1 MEAVWDAPSSLLRC
15 KCLFWHHTYRQNQC
29 APWTSNMFFSSF
41 SSSPLGCVVTVTG
54 RLTFVSNKSMEIE
67 VLVDATS
74 LVEAEKGKYRAVSAF
89 FTFISLDKHNRPLPV
104 PPLKVVPSCVCFLSF
119 PLSLSLF
126 LSQTYPGLL
135 HLHAWN
141 WVHMCITVRSTK
153 ISPVPWPE
161 PKRMSAI
168 VNLVVIFG
176 NLQLLYFY

>member
-1 MEAVWDAPSSLLRC
+1 MGNDNKPRRKQFEMPPASLLRC
-15 KCLFWHHTYRQNQC
+15 NCLFWHHCHGQNQC

-104 PPLKVVPSCVCFLSF
+104 PPLKVCTIMCLSFFLSF
-119 PLSLSLF
+119 F
-126 LSQTYPGLL
+126 LSTFTYMHEIQYTCVSHWDLQKCLL
-135 HLHAWN
+135 CHDLN
-141 WVHMCITVRSTK
+141 
-153 ISPVPWPE
+153 
-161 PKRMSAI
+161 PKGCRLFWI
-168 VNLVVIFG
+168 
-176 NLQLLYFY
+176 